1 MGVECQHGFCNRNLP
16 PDSFL
21 LPRTGERRSDSRHP
35 PESPEMGASVLPQ
48 CTADSFRSEKVRWYI
63 RARESSSNL

>member
-1 MGVECQHGFCNRNLP
+1 MGVTCQDGFCNRNLP
-16 PDSFL
+16 PNSFL
-21 LPRTGERRSDSRHP
+21 LSGQENGGDSRHP

-48 CTADSFRSEKVRWYI
+48 CTADSFRSEKVRSYI